1 MNFKYFIDER
11 PEKKSEMV
19 ILSIQHVFAMF
30 GSTVLVPILIGIDV
44 SVALFTAGMGT
55 ILYSLATK
63 AKVPVFIGSS
73 FAYIGILSLLVAE
86 YGQSHAS
93 LAVISVGLIYILLS
107 FIIRAV
113 GTKWLD
119 YILPPVVMGP
129 VIIVIGLSLA
139 SSAINNS
146 GLGVDSFNPQFAII
160 SISTLLVT
168 AFAMMK
174 GNNFSKSIPIL
185 IGIGYGYI
193 ASLLFDLY
201 NGVAHAEGVAKIVDL
216 SSFEGISLFSIPQFY
231 NPFIAGEFEFSIG
244 VVAAVIPLVFV
255 TVAEHIGDH
264 TVSSTITGK
273 DFLKDPGLNKTLLGD
288 GLATLF
294 AGLVGGPVNTTYAE
308 NTGVIILTR
317 VASTAVIRLAA
328 VFAMIIA
335 FISPIG
341 AFINSIPAP
350 VMGGISIALF
360 GLIAQNGVKLLVA
373 GKVDF
378 NHPRNMMIIA
388 VILIIGLGGA
398 IITFSIASVNFEF
411 TTMSLAALVG
421 IVFHLALPEKQA
433 SLVQK

>member
-1 MNFKYFIDER
+1 MDFKYYIDER
-11 PEKKSEMV
+11 PAKNGEMIV
-19 ILSIQHVFAMF
+19 LSLQHVFAMF

-55 ILYSLATK
+55 LLYSLATK

-73 FAYIGILSLLVAE
+73 FAYIGILSLLVSE
-86 YGQSHAS
+86 YGQNYAS
-93 LAVISVGLIYILLS
+93 LAVMSVGVIYILLS
-107 FIIRAV
+107 FIVRGI

-119 YILPPVVMGP
+119 YILPPVIMGP

-139 SSAINNS
+139 STAIDNS
-146 GLGVDSFNPQFAII
+146 GLGVESFDPTAAFI
-160 SISTLLVT
+160 SLSTLLVT
-168 AFAMMK
+168 SIAMMK
-174 GNNFSKSIPIL
+174 GNNFTKSIPIL
-185 IGIGYGYI
+185 IGIGYGYVV
-193 ASLLFDLY
+193 SLLFGL
-201 NGVAHAEGVAKIVDL
+201 VDL
-216 SSFEGISLFSIPQFY
+216 SVFEGISLFSIPEFY
-231 NPFIAGEFEFSIG
+231 NPFIASEFTFSPA
-244 VVAAVIPLVFV
+244 VVAAIIPLVFV

-273 DFLKDPGLNKTLLGD
+273 NFLKDPGLDKTLLGD

-294 AGLVGGPVNTTYAE
+294 AGFVGGPVNTTYAE

-335 FISPIG
+335 FLAPINV
-341 AFINSIPAP
+341 FINSIPSP

-398 IITFSIASVNFEF
+398 ILSFQIGNITFEF
-411 TTMSLAALVG
+411 TTMSLAALAG
-421 IVFHLALPEKQA
+421 IFFHLVLPQKEA
-433 SLVQK
+433 SLNNSDAFKQVEEL

>member
-1 MNFKYFIDER
+1 MDFKYYIDER
-11 PEKKSEMV
+11 PAKNGEMIV
-19 ILSIQHVFAMF
+19 LSLQHVFAMF
-30 GSTVLVPILIGIDV
+30 GSTVLVPMLIGIDV

-55 ILYSLATK
+55 LLYSLATK

-73 FAYIGILSLLVAE
+73 FAYIGILSLLVSK
-86 YGQSHAS
+86 YGQNYAS
-93 LAVISVGLIYILLS
+93 LAVMSVGIIYILLS
-107 FIIRAV
+107 LIVRAV

-139 SSAINNS
+139 STAINNS
-146 GLGVDSFNPQFAII
+146 GLGIDSFDPTAAFI
-160 SISTLLVT
+160 SLSTLLVT
-168 AFAMMK
+168 SLAMMK
-174 GNNFSKSIPIL
+174 GSNFTKSIPIL

-193 ASLLFDLY
+193 VSLLL
-201 NGVAHAEGVAKIVDL
+201 GLVDL
-216 SSFEGISLFSIPQFY
+216 SVFNDISLISIPNFY
-231 NPFIAGEFEFSIG
+231 NPFFAGEFEFSPAVI
-244 VVAAVIPLVFV
+244 AAIIPLVFV

-273 DFLKDPGLNKTLLGD
+273 NFLKDPGLHRTLLGD

-294 AGLVGGPVNTTYAE
+294 AGFVGGPVNTTYAE

-328 VFAMIIA
+328 VFAMLIA
-335 FISPIG
+335 FLAPVN
-341 AFINSIPAP
+341 AFINSIPSP

-398 IITFSIASVNFEF
+398 IISFTVAGITFEF

-421 IVFHLALPEKQA
+421 IAFHLILPEKSA
-433 SLVQK
+433 SLNSSDAFNPEQL

>member
-1 MNFKYFIDER
+1 MDFKYYIDER
-11 PEKKSEMV
+11 PDNKGEMIV
-19 ILSIQHVFAMF
+19 LSLQHVFAMF

-55 ILYSLATK
+55 LLYSFATK

-73 FAYIGILSLLVAE
+73 FAYIGILSLLVSE
-86 YGQSHAS
+86 YGQSYAS
-93 LAVISVGLIYILLS
+93 LAVMSVGIIYILLS
-107 FIIRAV
+107 LVVRMV

-139 SSAINNS
+139 STAIDNS
-146 GLGVDSFNPQFAII
+146 GLGMDSFDPTAAFI
-160 SISTLLVT
+160 SLSTLLVT
-168 AFAMMK
+168 AIAMMR
-174 GNNFSKSIPIL
+174 GSNFTKSIPIL
-185 IGIGYGYI
+185 IGIGYGYLI
-193 ASLLFDLY
+193 SLFLGL
-201 NGVAHAEGVAKIVDL
+201 VDL
-216 SSFEGISLFSIPQFY
+216 SVFQGISLLSMPHFY
-231 NPFIAGEFEFSIG
+231 NPFLAHEFDFNPA
-244 VVAAVIPLVFV
+244 VVAAIVPLVFV

-273 DFLKDPGLNKTLLGD
+273 NFLKDPGLDKTLLGD

-328 VFAMIIA
+328 IFAMLIA
-335 FISPIG
+335 FVTPINV
-341 AFINSIPAP
+341 FINSIPSP

-388 VILIIGLGGA
+388 VILIVGLGGA
-398 IITFSIASVNFEF
+398 ILTFNLANITFEF

-421 IVFHLALPEKQA
+421 IAFHLILPEKEA
-433 SLVQK
+433 SLAHSEHFQTEQN

>member
-1 MNFKYFIDER
+1 MNFKYNIDER
-11 PEKKSEMV
+11 PAKNGEMI
-19 ILSIQHVFAMF
+19 ILSLQHVFAMF

-55 ILYSLATK
+55 LLYSLATK

-73 FAYIGILSLLVAE
+73 FAYIGILSLLVSE
-86 YGQSHAS
+86 HGQSYVS

-107 FIIRAV
+107 FLIRSV

-139 SSAINNS
+139 SAAINSS
-146 GLGVDSFNPQFAII
+146 GLGIDNFDGKAAFI

-168 AFAMMK
+168 SLAMMR
-174 GNNFSKSIPIL
+174 GTNFTKSIPIL

-193 ASLLFDLY
+193 VSLLFGL
-201 NGVAHAEGVAKIVDL
+201 VDFT
-216 SSFEGISLFSIPQFY
+216 SFENVSLFSLPQFY
-231 NPFIAGEFEFSIG
+231 NPFVAGEFEFSFG

-273 DFLKDPGLNKTLLGD
+273 NFLKDPGLDKTLLGD

-335 FISPIG
+335 FLSPVN
-341 AFINSIPAP
+341 AFINSIPGP

-398 IITFSIASVNFEF
+398 IITFTFASINFEF

-421 IVFHLALPEKQA
+421 ITFHLLLPEKQA
-433 SLVQK
+433 SLKAETKN

>member
-1 MNFKYFIDER
+1 MDFKYYIDER
-11 PEKKSEMV
+11 PAKNGEMIV
-19 ILSIQHVFAMF
+19 LSLQHVFAMF

-55 ILYSLATK
+55 LLYSLATK

-73 FAYIGILSLLVAE
+73 FAYIGILSLLVSE
-86 YGQSHAS
+86 YGQNYAS
-93 LAVISVGLIYILLS
+93 LAVMSVGVIYILLS
-107 FIIRAV
+107 FIVRSV

-119 YILPPVVMGP
+119 YILPPVIMGP

-139 SSAINNS
+139 STAIDNS
-146 GLGVDSFNPQFAII
+146 GLGVESFDPTAAFI
-160 SISTLLVT
+160 SLSTLLVT
-168 AFAMMK
+168 SIAMMK
-174 GNNFSKSIPIL
+174 GNNFTKSIPIL
-185 IGIGYGYI
+185 IGIGYGYLV
-193 ASLLFDLY
+193 SLIFGL
-201 NGVAHAEGVAKIVDL
+201 VDL
-216 SSFEGISLFSIPQFY
+216 SVFSGVSLFSMPQFY
-231 NPFIAGEFEFSIG
+231 NPFVAGEFTFSPA
-244 VVAAVIPLVFV
+244 VVAAIIPLVFV

-273 DFLKDPGLNKTLLGD
+273 NFLKDPGLDRTLLGD

-294 AGLVGGPVNTTYAE
+294 AGFVGGPVNTTYAE

-328 VFAMIIA
+328 VFAMLIA
-335 FISPIG
+335 FLAPINV
-341 AFINSIPAP
+341 FINSIPSP

-373 GKVDF
+373 GRVDF

-398 IITFSIASVNFEF
+398 ILSFSIGSITFEF

-421 IVFHLALPEKQA
+421 IFFHLVLPQKEA
-433 SLVQK
+433 SLNNSDAFEQVEEL

>member
-1 MNFKYFIDER
+1 MNFKYYIDER
-11 PEKKSEMV
+11 PAKNGEMI
-19 ILSIQHVFAMF
+19 ILSLQHVFAMF

-55 ILYSLATK
+55 LLYSLATK

-86 YGQSHAS
+86 YGQNYVS
-93 LAVISVGLIYILLS
+93 LAVMSVGLIYILLS
-107 FIIRAV
+107 FLIRAV
-113 GTKWLD
+113 GTSWLD

-139 SSAINNS
+139 STAISSS
-146 GLGVDSFNPQFAII
+146 GLGIDAFDQTAAFI
-160 SISTLLVT
+160 SLSTLLVT
-168 AFAMMK
+168 AIAMMK

-185 IGIGYGYI
+185 IGIAYGYI
-193 ASLLFDLY
+193 VSLIFGL
-201 NGVAHAEGVAKIVDL
+201 VDL
-216 SSFEGISLFSIPQFY
+216 AAFSGLSLISVPKFY
-231 NPFIAGEFEFSIG
+231 NPFIAGEFEFSFG
-244 VVAAVIPLVFV
+244 VVAAIIPLVFV

-273 DFLKDPGLNKTLLGD
+273 NFLKDPGLDKTLLGD

-317 VASTAVIRLAA
+317 VASVAVIRLAA

-335 FISPIG
+335 FLSPINT
-341 AFINSIPAP
+341 FINSIPAP

-398 IITFSIASVNFEF
+398 LITFTIATVKFEF

-421 IVFHLALPEKQA
+421 IFFHLVLPEKEA
-433 SLVQK
+433 SLTKK

>member
-1 MNFKYFIDER
+1 MDFKYYIDEK
-11 PEKKSEMV
+11 PAKKSEMM
-19 ILSIQHVFAMF
+19 ILSLQHVFAMF

-55 ILYSLATK
+55 LLYSLATK

-73 FAYIGILSLLVAE
+73 FAYIGILSLLVSE
-86 YGQSHAS
+86 YGQSYAS
-93 LAVISVGLIYILLS
+93 LAVMSVGVIYILLS
-107 FIIRAV
+107 FTIRAI

-119 YILPPVVMGP
+119 YILPPVIMGP

-139 SSAINNS
+139 STAIDNS
-146 GLGVDSFNPQFAII
+146 GLGMTSFDPTAAFI
-160 SISTLLVT
+160 SLSTLLVT
-168 AFAMMK
+168 SIAMMK

-193 ASLLFDLY
+193 ASLALGL
-201 NGVAHAEGVAKIVDL
+201 VDL
-216 SSFEGISLFSIPQFY
+216 TVFSDVSLFSMPQFY
-231 NPFIAGEFEFSIG
+231 NPFIAGEFTFSPA
-244 VVAAVIPLVFV
+244 VVAAIIPLVFV

-273 DFLKDPGLNKTLLGD
+273 NFLKDPGLDKTLLGD

-294 AGLVGGPVNTTYAE
+294 AGFVGGPVNTTYAE

-335 FISPIG
+335 FIAPINV
-341 AFINSIPAP
+341 FINSIPSP

-373 GKVDF
+373 GRVDF

-398 IITFSIASVNFEF
+398 ILSFNIGDITFEF
-411 TTMSLAALVG
+411 TTMSLAALIG
-421 IVFHLALPEKQA
+421 ILFHLILPEKSA
-433 SLVQK
+433 SLNTTEEETFERAN

>member
-1 MNFKYFIDER
+1 MNFKYYIDER
-11 PEKKSEMV
+11 PTNNGEMIV
-19 ILSIQHVFAMF
+19 LSLQHVFAMF

-55 ILYSLATK
+55 LLYSFATK

-73 FAYIGILSLLVAE
+73 FAYIGILSLLVSK
-86 YGQSHAS
+86 YGQNYAS
-93 LAVISVGLIYILLS
+93 LAVMSVGIIYILLS
-107 FIIRAV
+107 LVVRMV

-139 SSAINNS
+139 STAIDNS
-146 GLGVDSFNPQFAII
+146 GLGLESFDPTAAFI
-160 SISTLLVT
+160 SLSTLLVT
-168 AFAMMK
+168 SIAMMR
-174 GNNFSKSIPIL
+174 GNNFTKSIPIL
-185 IGIGYGYI
+185 IGIGYGYLV
-193 ASLLFDLY
+193 SLFLGL
-201 NGVAHAEGVAKIVDL
+201 VDL
-216 SSFEGISLFSIPQFY
+216 SVFSDISIISMPHFY
-231 NPFIAGEFEFSIG
+231 NPFFANEFEFNPA
-244 VVAAVIPLVFV
+244 VVAAIIPLVFV

-273 DFLKDPGLNKTLLGD
+273 NFLKDPGLDKTLLGD

-294 AGLVGGPVNTTYAE
+294 AGFVGGPVNTTYAE

-328 VFAMIIA
+328 VFAMVIA
-335 FISPIG
+335 FLTPINV
-341 AFINSIPAP
+341 FINSIPSP

-388 VILIIGLGGA
+388 VILIVGLGGA
-398 IITFSIASVNFEF
+398 IISFTLANITFEF

-421 IVFHLALPEKQA
+421 IAFHLILPEKEA
-433 SLVQK
+433 SLNHSEHFEQEVA

>member
-1 MNFKYFIDER
+1 MDFKYYIDEK
-11 PEKKSEMV
+11 PEKKGEMFM
-19 ILSIQHVFAMF
+19 LSLQHVFAMF

-55 ILYSLATK
+55 LLYSFATK

-73 FAYIGILSLLVAE
+73 FAYIGILSLLVSN
-86 YGQSHAS
+86 YGQNYAS
-93 LAVISVGLIYILLS
+93 LAVMSVGLIYLILS
-107 FIIRAV
+107 FTIRFV

-139 SSAINNS
+139 STAIDNS
-146 GLGVDSFNPQFAII
+146 GLGVDSFDPTAAFI

-168 AFAMMK
+168 AIAMMK
-174 GNNFSKSIPIL
+174 GNNFTKSIPIL
-185 IGIGYGYI
+185 IGIGYGYFV
-193 ASLLFDLY
+193 SLLL
-201 NGVAHAEGVAKIVDL
+201 GLVDL
-216 SSFEGISLFSIPQFY
+216 SVFNGISLISIPHFY
-231 NPFIAGEFEFSIG
+231 NPFLAGEFEFSPA
-244 VVAAVIPLVFV
+244 VVAAIIPLVFV

-273 DFLKDPGLNKTLLGD
+273 NFLKDPGLDKTLLGD

-328 VFAMIIA
+328 IFAMCIA
-335 FISPIG
+335 FLAPVNV
-341 AFINSIPAP
+341 FINSIPSP

-373 GKVDF
+373 GHVDF
-378 NHPRNMMIIA
+378 NHPRNMIIIA

-398 IITFSIASVNFEF
+398 IITFTVANITFEF

-421 IVFHLALPEKQA
+421 IFFHLILPQKEA
-433 SLVQK
+433 SLVDGDPLELNNQQ

>member
-1 MNFKYFIDER
+1 MDFKYYIDEK
-11 PEKKSEMV
+11 PEKKGEM
-19 ILSIQHVFAMF
+19 IALSIQHVFAMF
-30 GSTVLVPILIGIDV
+30 GSTVLVPILVGIDV
-44 SVALFTAGMGT
+44 SVALFTAGIGT
-55 ILYSLATK
+55 LLYSLATK

-73 FAYIGILSLLVAE
+73 FAYIGLLKLLVSD
-86 YGQSHAS
+86 YGQNYAS
-93 LAVISVGLIYILLS
+93 FAVMTVGLIYILLS
-107 FIIRAV
+107 FIVRFV

-119 YILPPVVMGP
+119 YILPPVIMGP

-139 SSAINNS
+139 STAINNS
-146 GLGVDSFNPQFAII
+146 GLGVDSFDPVKAFIAL
-160 SISTLLVT
+160 STLLVT
-168 AFAMMK
+168 SIAMMR
-174 GNNFSKSIPIL
+174 GNNFTKSIPIL
-185 IGIGYGYI
+185 LGIGYGYI
-193 ASLLFDLY
+193 ASLIFGL
-201 NGVAHAEGVAKIVDL
+201 VDL
-216 SSFEGISLFSIPQFY
+216 SVFHNMKLFAMPHFY
-231 NPFIAGEFEFSIG
+231 NPFIAGEFTFSPAVI
-244 VVAAVIPLVFV
+244 AAVIPLVFV

-273 DFLKDPGLNKTLLGD
+273 NFLKDPGLKSTLLGD

-335 FISPIG
+335 FLEPINV
-341 AFINSIPAP
+341 FINSIPSP

-360 GLIAQNGVKLLVA
+360 GLIAQNGVKLLIA

-398 IITFSIASVNFEF
+398 VLTFNIGSITFQF
-411 TTMSLAALVG
+411 TTMSLAAIIG
-421 IVFHLALPEKQA
+421 IFFHLVLPEKEA
-433 SLVQK
+433 SLNIKEDEAFKQTEEA

>member
-1 MNFKYFIDER
+1 MDFKYYIDEK
-11 PEKKSEMV
+11 PAKKSEMM
-19 ILSIQHVFAMF
+19 ILSLQHVFAMF

-55 ILYSLATK
+55 LLYSLATK

-73 FAYIGILSLLVAE
+73 FAYIGILSLLVSE
-86 YGQSHAS
+86 YGQNYAS
-93 LAVISVGLIYILLS
+93 LAVMSVGLIYILLS
-107 FIIRAV
+107 FIIRFA

-119 YILPPVVMGP
+119 YILPPVIMGP

-139 SSAINNS
+139 STAIDNS
-146 GLGVDSFNPQFAII
+146 GLGIESFDPIAAFI
-160 SISTLLVT
+160 SLSTLLVT
-168 AFAMMK
+168 SIAMMK
-174 GNNFSKSIPIL
+174 GTNFSKSIPIL
-185 IGIGYGYI
+185 IGIAYGYI
-193 ASLLFDLY
+193 VSLLL
-201 NGVAHAEGVAKIVDL
+201 GLVDL
-216 SSFEGISLFSIPQFY
+216 SVFNGVSLFSMPQFY
-231 NPFIAGEFEFSIG
+231 NPFVAGEFTFSPA
-244 VVAAVIPLVFV
+244 VVAAIIPLVFV

-273 DFLKDPGLNKTLLGD
+273 NFLKDPGLDKTLLGD

-294 AGLVGGPVNTTYAE
+294 AGFVGGPVNTTYAE

-335 FISPIG
+335 FVAPINV
-341 AFINSIPAP
+341 FINSIPSP

-398 IITFSIASVNFEF
+398 ILSFNIGSITFEF

-421 IVFHLALPEKQA
+421 ILFHLVLPEKQA
-433 SLVQK
+433 SLNSSDDDAFEHAN